1 MQSRKRPTR
10 SDASFSPT
18 PIATRLRGIDR
29 VWAAI
34 IIGLLFGFAVNSTQ
48 ALASVNFTI
57 TALISIAPYFAVAV
71 GIAAWTKATGL
82 DTSIALVF
90 SGDPVR
96 MIFVAAIFGAL
107 SPFCSCGVIPLI
119 ASLLAMGVPLAPVMA
134 FWLASPIMDPEMFL
148 LTLGPLGL
156 EFAIAKTSAAVF
168 FGLFGGLATFFM
180 QRAGWFLEPLKPGVV
195 NTGCGNSCGPTKLES
210 NIVWKFWRESQRRR
224 IFFNE
229 FWSVIKFLGKWMVIA
244 FLLESLMV
252 AYIPAEAVASLLGGE
267 QSFAIPLATVIGVPA
282 YMNGF
287 AAVPLISGL
296 IDLGMSPAAGL
307 AFMTAGGVTSIPA
320 SIAVIALVKKPV
332 FFWYLGLALSGSMIV
347 GFGYSLYLT

>member
-1 MQSRKRPTR
+1 M
-10 SDASFSPT
+10 SDIAYSPM
-18 PIATRLRGIDR
+18 PLVSRLRNIDK
-29 VWAAI
+29 VWATI
-34 IIGLLFGFAVNSTQ
+34 LIGLAAGFALNATQ
-48 ALASVNFTI
+48 ALSSVDFTV
-57 TALISIAPYFAVAV
+57 TALISIAPYFALAV

-156 EFAIAKTSAAVF
+156 EFAIAKTSAAIF
-168 FGLFGGLATFFM
+168 FGLFGGFATLIM
-180 QRAGWFLEPLKPGVV
+180 QRAGWFSAPLKPGVS

-210 NIVWKFWRESQRRR
+210 NIVWKFWREKPRRT

-252 AYIPAEAVASLLGGE
+252 AYIPAETVASLLGGE
-267 QSFAIPLATVIGVPA
+267 QNFAIPLATVIGVPA

-320 SIAVIALVKKPV
+320 AIAVIALVKKPV
-332 FFWYLGLALSGSMIV
+332 FFWYLALALTGSMIV
-347 GFGYSLYLT
+347 GYGYSLYLS